1 MKKITDVGR
10 NLRREGNQLVSHPVA
25 LGGRADL
32 YNGFRTMNNPRFA
45 HSGDRVPDLYQVMID
60 YHLKGFEFGNW
71 VNTEERN
78 DYAAGILTTLKELAT
93 ILGTKNIGFDSQIGI
108 AFGARGHRGAA
119 AHYEPRL
126 NMINLTK
133 KKGAGSLAHEYGHAL
148 DYCFGAFIDQ
158 NKDYTALSGGTS
170 VAKTLPDN
178 TGCQFR
184 AWLNQIIDS
193 IVNGKNYQRAW
204 GSNPY
209 WRERCEIWARFFEQY
224 ICYLYKQKGQSN
236 SLLHKSWSYYITDK
250 YYVAEDDF
258 LKIKPLAD
266 RLIREMGAYMNN
278 GGSARVKKTAVP
290 LRKMAYQKPLIAPP
304 TPKPAPKQAPKAAP
318 KPAPIPQ
325 PKPTGKA
332 AAQKAKKPAADT
344 KPAGTRQPI
353 VPLNTPATSR
363 DYPHV
368 QMSPKELAEATGLTQ
383 KTILALDGCCLK
395 NDEQTRPGIR
405 FIYIG
410 KNLAIATE
418 AHVLDIVYQKA
429 RKEQLVFAG
438 SRKNKLVTNALN
450 EKELRF
456 PSIAPILPNDDQ
468 LTLLRKDASVS
479 EYIEKAKSADKL
491 NDYCY
496 IKKDGYSAALTPT
509 ILLRGLRVI
518 DALGWKTMDMYCADK
533 KKYPTQPLYLKTPN
547 AFIVVMPMY
556 QAD

>member
-10 NLRREGNQLVSHPVA
+10 NLRQEGNQLVSHPIA

-158 NKDYTALSGGTS
+158 NKGYTALSGGAS
-170 VAKTLPDN
+170 VAKTLPEN

-184 AWLNQIIDS
+184 AWLNQIVDS
-193 IVNGKNYQRAW
+193 VINGKNYQRPW

-209 WRERCEIWARFFEQY
+209 WRARCEIWARFFEQY

-304 TPKPAPKQAPKAAP
+304 APKPKAKPAPK
-318 KPAPIPQ
+318 PIAT
-325 PKPTGKA
+325 PTGKA
-332 AAQKAKKPAADT
+332 AAQKTKKPAA
-344 KPAGTRQPI
+344 GTTATAIRQPI
-353 VPLNTPATSR
+353 VPLNTPATFQ
-363 DYPHV
+363 DYPTI

-383 KTILALDGCCLK
+383 KAILALDGCCLK
-395 NDEQTRPGIR
+395 INAQRRPGIR

-418 AHVLDIVYQKA
+418 AHVLAIVNQKA
-429 RKEQLVFAG
+429 KKEQLVFAG
-438 SRKNKLVTNALN
+438 SRKNKFVTEALKQ
-450 EKELRF
+450 KEARF
-456 PSIAPILPNDDQ
+456 PSVAPILPKDDQ
-468 LTLLRKDASVS
+468 LTLLCKDASVS
-479 EYIEKAKSADKL
+479 EFIEKAKSTAKL
-491 NDYCY
+491 NVNFR
-496 IKKDGYSAALTPT
+496 IKKDGYSAAHNPT
-509 ILLRGLRVI
+509 TLLKGLRVI
-518 DALGWKTMDMYCADK
+518 DALGWKTMDMYYADK
-533 KKYPTQPLYLKTPN
+533 KGYPAQPICLKTPN

>member
-10 NLRREGNQLVSHPVA
+10 NLRREGNQLVSHPIA

-32 YNGFRTMNNPRFA
+32 YNDFRTMNNPRFA

-158 NKDYTALSGGTS
+158 NKDYTALSGGVS

-184 AWLNQIIDS
+184 AWLNQIVDS
-193 IVNGKNYQRAW
+193 VVNGKNYQRAW

-304 TPKPAPKQAPKAAP
+304 TPKPKTKPAP
-318 KPAPIPQ
+318 KPIAT
-325 PKPTGKA
+325 PTGKA
-332 AAQKAKKPAADT
+332 AAQKTKKPAA
-344 KPAGTRQPI
+344 GTTATATRLPI
-353 VPLNTPATSR
+353 VPLNTPATFQ
-363 DYPHV
+363 DYLTI

-395 NDEQTRPGIR
+395 NAEEGRPGIR
-405 FIYIG
+405 FMYIG
-410 KNLAIATE
+410 KNLVIATE
-418 AHVLDIVYQKA
+418 AHVLAIVNQKVK
-429 RKEQLVFAG
+429 KEQLVYAG
-438 SRKNKLVTNALN
+438 SRKNKFVTEALKQ
-450 EKELRF
+450 KEARF
-456 PSIAPILPNDDQ
+456 PSVAPILPKGEQ

-479 EYIEKAKSADKL
+479 EYIEKAKSAKKL
-491 NDYCY
+491 NAYCY
-496 IKKDGYSAALTPT
+496 IKKDGYNAAHNPT
-509 ILLRGLRVI
+509 TLLKGLRVI
-518 DALGWKTMDMYCADK
+518 EALGWKTMDMYYASDK
-533 KKYPTQPLYLKTPN
+533 KKYPYSPLYLKAPN
-547 AFIVVMPMY
+547 AFIVVMPMV
-556 QAD
+556 QNT